1 MLPALIVGGFTGW
14 FLGLR
19 AGIIAAVVTALA
31 LLVANFI
38 PGASFVVYGLIVGW
52 CALLYFFGKALAGGA
67 SGNLGSNFGKAA
79 SGVSTVAGLASRAR
93 KVVGDLFDSNSK

>member
-19 AGIIAAVVTALA
+19 PGIIAAVATALV

-38 PGASFVVYGLIVGW
+38 PGATFTIYGLIVGW
-52 CALLYFFGKALAGGA
+52 CALLYFFGKSIAGGGSA
-67 SGNLGSNFGKAA
+67 SRSSFGKAA
-79 SGVSTVAGLASRAR
+79 SGVSAVSSLASRA
-93 KVVGDLFDSNSK
+93 KKAVGDLFDSNSK